1 MDRPPT
7 KETHMETHAHRVN
20 ALVVSL
26 ILTLGTAPS
35 HLRAGKKKDSAL
47 AKESMT
53 KAVAAI
59 DKWLEVEAL
68 LADVPPAK

>member
-1 MDRPPT
+1 LWQR
-7 KETHMETHAHRVN
+7 
-20 ALVVSL
+20 
-26 ILTLGTAPS
+26 APS